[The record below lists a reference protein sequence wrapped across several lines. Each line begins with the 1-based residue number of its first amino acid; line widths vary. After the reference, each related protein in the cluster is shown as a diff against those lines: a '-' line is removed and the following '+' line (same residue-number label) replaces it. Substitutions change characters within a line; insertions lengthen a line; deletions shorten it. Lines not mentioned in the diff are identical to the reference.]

1 MTDEEK
7 KAIKIIQREINEL
20 QMEIDARKEDRNFN
34 DEPEL
39 AFYLQQKETKE
50 TVLNL
55 IQKQEKVI
63 DGMAD
68 KLSEYTCWNKDNLDM
83 NKLAPIEEIKQYF
96 YKKAEEGD

>member
-1 MTDEEK
+1 MNKEEK
-7 KAIKIIQREINEL
+7 KAIEIIQREINEL

-55 IQKQEKVI
+55 VQKQEKVI
-63 DGMAD
+63 DEMAN
-68 KLSEYTCWNKDNLDM
+68 EIAEFRNELDLI
-83 NKLAPIEEIKQYF
+83 NDTKEQVIEE
-96 YKKAEEGD
+96 YKKLY